1 MKGPITGS
9 RSKERRQAMAKTEG
23 ERKVYLAEVI
33 ETGDEGAPTRI
44 RITGEA
50 PDDVAGQVYKW
61 GISQDEG
68 DVEGQ
73 GYRWNLGQDERDVD
87 GQTWKYGGL
96 GRTEQDVEGQGY
108 RWLRPEGDDTEGEGW
123 KWGGFFPTEEDA
135 SGQVL
140 VIAEGVPAAGDI
152 VGRTFGVEDDTEG
165 QLSRWGVGQTEEDVE
180 GQGHK
185 R

>member
-1 MKGPITGS
+1 MKGPIGGSGS
-9 RSKERRQAMAKTEG
+9 RERRPAMAMTEG

-33 ETGDEGAPTRI
+33 EAGEQGQPLRV
-44 RITGEA
+44 RVTGEA
-50 PDDVAGQVYKW
+50 PDDVAGELFRY
-61 GISQDEG
+61 GGLGGEEG
-68 DVEGQ
+68 DTEGH
-73 GYRWNLGQDERDVD
+73 GVR
-87 GQTWKYGGL
+87 YGGL

-123 KWGGFFPTEEDA
+123 RYGGFFPTEKDA

-152 VGRTFGVEDDTEG
+152 AGRTFRVEDDTEG